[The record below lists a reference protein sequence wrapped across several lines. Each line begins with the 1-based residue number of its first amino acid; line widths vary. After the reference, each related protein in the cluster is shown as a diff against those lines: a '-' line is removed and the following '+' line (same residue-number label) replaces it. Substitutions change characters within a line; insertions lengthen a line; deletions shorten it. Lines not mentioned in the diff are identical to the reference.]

1 MFNKMNLNPFVFSYK
16 CYPNSK
22 LATSVSQFCSGMQRV
37 FGIFT
42 VGIMLVVVLGGVSN
56 CGEAIIGAG
65 IMFILWLILK
75 LNKEKWSDR
84 IAAKQEEID
93 NMEK

>member
-1 MFNKMNLNPFVFSYK
+1 MNLNPFVFSYK

-37 FGIFT
+37 LGIFT

-56 CGEAIIGAG
+56 CGEAIIGAGIGAG

>member
-1 MFNKMNLNPFVFSYK
+1 
-16 CYPNSK
+16 
-22 LATSVSQFCSGMQRV
+22 MQRV
-37 FGIFT
+37 LGIFT

-56 CGEAIIGAG
+56 WGEAIIGTG

>member
-1 MFNKMNLNPFVFSYK
+1 MNLNPFVFSYK

-65 IMFILWLILK
+65 IGAGIMFILWLILK